1 MNNINNPILIVANGE
16 FPSHPIP
23 INILKKSKFIIAC
36 DGASN
41 KLDSIG
47 YEPNI
52 IMGDLDS
59 INKNVMKKFKQKI
72 IHIKNQ
78 EENDLRKVLQF
89 CKINKFFNIRIIG
102 ATGKRED
109 HTIGN
114 IFSINSFKDLNI
126 KLFTDFGCFV
136 NINKSTIF
144 KSFKN
149 QQVSLFTDNKHLI
162 INTEGLKYNFKSSTI
177 SYLYSGT
184 LNECIGSYFFIKIL
198 NGNLIVYL
206 KYN

>member
-16 FPSHPIP
+16 FPNHPIP

-41 KLDSIG
+41 KLDSLG
-47 YEPNI
+47 YKPNI
-52 IMGDLDS
+52 IIGDLDS
-59 INKNVMKKFKQKI
+59 INKNLMKKFKQKI

-89 CKINKFFNIRIIG
+89 CKINKLLNINIIG

-114 IFSINSFKDLNI
+114 IFSLNSFKDLNI
-126 KLFTDFGCFV
+126 KLFTNSGCFV
-136 NINKSTIF
+136 NINRSTIF

-149 QQVSLFTDNKHLI
+149 QQVSLFTENKDLKI
-162 INTEGLKYNFKSSTI
+162 DTEGLKYNFNSSTI
-177 SYLYSGT
+177 SSLYSGT
-184 LNECIGSYFFIKIL
+184 LNESIGSYFFIKII